1 LLAPATPGR
10 QRERRVKV
18 IAALLGCWLGLAPG
32 PVWGAGSAPA
42 PTPAPARAEFLGRT
56 WVDLAGW
63 ARSQEFSLNWNRP
76 SKLVHLTNRTARIVL
91 SVDSQQ
97 AVINNVK
104 VWLSLPVTVQG
115 GRLYLS
121 VLDVDTTLGP
131 LLKPTRP
138 RTVTK
143 VRTIMLDP
151 GHGGKDPGNE
161 EGSMQEKRYTLLL
174 AQQLRAR
181 LQAAGYKV
189 LLTRTRDTFVDL
201 PERSAMANRAKAD
214 LFLSL
219 HFNDAG
225 AGDASVRGLEVF
237 CLTPNTAA
245 STHSPR
251 SAVSNQPLAGHRHTA
266 RNTLLAYQVQKSMM
280 LRLGM
285 TDRGVKRARF
295 AVLRDLTM
303 PGILIEGG
311 FMSAPDEAKRIADA
325 AFRDRLA
332 GAIVDGV
339 ALYRRLV
346 EQ

>member
-1 LLAPATPGR
+1 
-10 QRERRVKV
+10 VKLTV
-18 IAALLGCWLGLAPG
+18 ALLCCWLGLALASARA
-32 PVWGAGSAPA
+32 AG
-42 PTPAPARAEFLGRT
+42 TPPARAQFLGRE

-63 ARSQEFSLNWNRP
+63 ARANAFALNWNRQ
-76 SKLVHLTNRTARIVL
+76 SKVVQVTNRTARLIF

-97 AVINNVK
+97 TVINGVK
-104 VWLSLPVTVQG
+104 VWLSLPLAVQG

-121 VLDVDTTLGP
+121 VLDLDTVVGP

-138 RTVTK
+138 KTVTK

-151 GHGGKDPGNE
+151 GHGGQDPGNQQ
-161 EGSMQEKRYTLLL
+161 GTMLEKRYTLLL

-189 LLTRTRDTFVDL
+189 VLTRTRDTFVDL
-201 PERSAMANRAKAD
+201 PERAAMANRAKAD

-219 HFNDAG
+219 HFNATAADDAT
-225 AGDASVRGLEVF
+225 VRGIEVF

-251 SAVSNQPLAGHRHTA
+251 SAVSNQSLPGHRQAA
-266 RNTLLAYQVQKSMM
+266 RSTLLAYQVQKSMM
-280 LRLGM
+280 LRLGL

-311 FMSAPDEAKRIADA
+311 FMSAPGEARKIADA
-325 AFRDRLA
+325 AFRERLA
-332 GAIVDGV
+332 GAILDGV
-339 ALYRRLV
+339 QLYRRLV
-346 EQ
+346 EP